1 MSRVTGDSC
10 PYNEYPDSS
19 FWARVVAGVDPKDID
34 PVVNVKFKI
43 SRHDKIATAGSCF
56 AQHIVRHLSR
66 NRFTHLV
73 AETCPDSI
81 PEGIGRRFG
90 FGVFSARYGNIYTA
104 RQLVQ
109 LFDRAYGNLTPA
121 EDVWERDGTFLDPFR
136 PRIQPTGFRSLA
148 EYYFDR
154 EQHFEA
160 VRRVFENCDIF
171 IFTLGLTEAWTARA
185 DGLVFPICPGC
196 GAGTFAAEKYAF
208 RNFTYEEVLSDMR
221 GFLDR
226 LRSVNRSALLLLTV
240 SPVPLIA
247 TAEPEH
253 VLVSTFYS
261 KSVLRAVAGRLDRL
275 FAEISYF
282 PAYDLIMSDCGGG
295 RFLGSDRRTVTE
307 EGVEMVMRVFM
318 RHFCKEA
325 LDEAEL
331 VASETDPPE
340 SPRRPDARSVL
351 EVLCDE
357 EQLDSLMQAGDEFRG

>member
-1 MSRVTGDSC
+1 MGDKGRQPVLTSRVTGGSC
-10 PYNEYPDSS
+10 PYDEYPDSS
-19 FWARVVAGVDPKDID
+19 FWARVVAGVEPKDID

-73 AETCPDSI
+73 AETCPDAI
-81 PEGIGRRFG
+81 PEGIRRRFG

-109 LFDRAYGNLTPA
+109 LFDRAYGNLTPV
-121 EDVWERDGTFLDPFR
+121 EDVWERDGAFLDPFR
-136 PRIQPTGFRSLA
+136 PRIQPTGFHSLA

-160 VRRVFENCDIF
+160 VRRVFENCNIF

-185 DGLVFPICPGC
+185 DGLVFPVCPGC

-226 LRSVNRSALLLLTV
+226 LDRS
-240 SPVPLIA
+240 IA
-247 TAEPEH
+247 P
-253 VLVSTFYS
+253 
-261 KSVLRAVAGRLDRL
+261 
-275 FAEISYF
+275 
-282 PAYDLIMSDCGGG
+282 P
-295 RFLGSDRRTVTE
+295 
-307 EGVEMVMRVFM
+307 
-318 RHFCKEA
+318 FC
-325 LDEAEL
+325 
-331 VASETDPPE
+331 S
-340 SPRRPDARSVL
+340 
-351 EVLCDE
+351 
-357 EQLDSLMQAGDEFRG
+357 